1 MNNKQQQV
9 YNLNNALPI
18 ELEEV
23 EAEEKLNSGQLKID
37 CFGSENT
44 YYVDSEET
52 QYFCKNYPTLD

>member
-1 MNNKQQQV
+1 MNNKQEKE
-9 YNLNNALPI
+9 YDLPI
-18 ELEEV
+18 ELEV
-23 EAEEKLNSGQLKID
+23 TDAEQMLRGGQLSID